1 MAKHN
6 ETGKIGEKIAAKF
19 LRKKAYKILDTNRRI
34 ERWEIDIIA
43 QEKKERDFEEVKTRF
58 SEDYGAPEEAI
69 TLQKQKYL
77 IKAANLYALLEDYEG
92 PLRFDIIT
100 VFLRKGK
107 KAYINHIEDA
117 FYYTTCLS

>member
-43 QEKKERDFEEVKTRF
+43 QEKKERVFVEVKTRF

-100 VFLRKGK
+100 IFLRKGK
-107 KAYINHIEDA
+107 KADINHIEDA
-117 FYYTTCLS
+117 FY

>member
-19 LRKKAYKILDTNRRI
+19 LRNKAYKILDTNRRI

-43 QEKKERDFEEVKTRF
+43 QDKKERVFVEVKTRF

-77 IKAANLYALLEDYEG
+77 ITAANLYVLQEDYEG
-92 PLRFDIIT
+92 PLRFDVIT
-100 VFLRKGK
+100 VSLKKGEN
-107 KAYINHIEDA
+107 ADIHHIEDA
-117 FYYTTCLS
+117 FY